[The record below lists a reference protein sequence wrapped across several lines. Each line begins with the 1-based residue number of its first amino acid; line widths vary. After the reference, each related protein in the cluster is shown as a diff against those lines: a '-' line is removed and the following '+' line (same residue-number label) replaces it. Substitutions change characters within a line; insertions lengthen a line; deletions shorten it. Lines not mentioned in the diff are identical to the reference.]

1 MPQPSVFRGSG
12 MNMSCM
18 HATSP
23 GLAFHGHSLMS
34 AASPSLLPFGPTP
47 SRDYNVPEADYKW
60 ADLPGN
66 NGSRG
71 GYMD

>member
-1 MPQPSVFRGSG
+1 MQQ
-12 MNMSCM
+12 
-18 HATSP
+18 
-23 GLAFHGHSLMS
+23 GLAFYGHSLMS

-47 SRDYNVPEADYKW
+47 SRDSNVPEADYKW

-66 NGSRG
+66 DGSRG